1 MSNETPVTQDEPPV
15 NHEEAYLYATM
26 HCHDSNLARCYLD
39 KCGMWHSRASAAK
52 EDVGDVVTGLQL
64 AKVDAIG
71 FGRHNCAR
79 LIQDGIDKLRAAPG
93 EVKCDND
100 ECEDG
105 QVPDETA
112 CWKPCPDC
120 APSPE
125 RSTREASESF
135 QRAMHAPSPER
146 WTAEQIAQ
154 VHADGKAWCAKGQPG
169 PTSAFRD
176 PSPEQQGAERGCCV
190 ADCTNVAND
199 GWYCLTHAEA
209 RAAELMSRAKV
220 TAEDEPDGCD
230 CPHASAARSCGCGFC
245 RALNCTATAPALGLS
260 DKEQRA
266 ITTAIGS
273 VESLGCSLDR
283 QGVKDVAALYHEA
296 EATLRSL
303 LERGGV

>member
-1 MSNETPVTQDEPPV
+1 MSNDTPVTLEQCIDWMRCNEPLQAMNPLG
-15 NHEEAYLYATM
+15 HAAWTAILS
-26 HCHDSNLARCYLD
+26 HL
-39 KCGMWHSRASAAK
+39 RASAAK
-52 EDVGDVVTGLQL
+52 GDVGVSEAVALLQHFTVRPSFHHDCDDYTRGYGDAL
-64 AKVDAIG
+64 AGVATQATPVLKALL
-71 FGRHNCAR
+71 AR
-79 LIQDGIDKLRAAPG
+79 ASTESAAPG
-93 EVKCDND
+93 EVKCDCDAGCNKCD
-100 ECEDG
+100 PAGATFRDPEQRRRIEEKLLG
-105 QVPDETA
+105 
-112 CWKPCPDC
+112 PDC

-125 RSTREASESF
+125 QKCASCGSN
-135 QRAMHAPSPER
+135 
-146 WTAEQIAQ
+146 I
-154 VHADGKAWCAKGQPG
+154 PG
-169 PTSAFRD
+169 GCPDCMDCSVA
-176 PSPEQQGAERGCCV
+176 SPEQQGAERGCCV